1 MLREHSLVIREVIIE
16 FVNFE
21 LRKISLFIKEKL
33 KLTVIFSKHNHFI
46 KGDYVNYVKSILI
59 KKGKKKRKI
68 IQNKMPLKA
77 GHYNYRPREYQYSTR
92 LEHPVFHI
100 IFNYFI
106 QRLA

>member
-59 KKGKKKRKI
+59 KKGKKKKNNSKQNAIKSRTLQLPSQGI
-68 IQNKMPLKA
+68 PIQ
-77 GHYNYRPREYQYSTR
+77 H
-92 LEHPVFHI
+92 
-100 IFNYFI
+100 
-106 QRLA
+106 